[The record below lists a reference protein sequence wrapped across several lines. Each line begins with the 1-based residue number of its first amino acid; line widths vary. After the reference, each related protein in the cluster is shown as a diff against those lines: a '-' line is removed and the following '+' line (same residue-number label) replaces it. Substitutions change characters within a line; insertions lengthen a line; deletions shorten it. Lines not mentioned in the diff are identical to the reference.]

1 MMFALVSVVTALSTL
16 ILLVLLA
23 KLGQPPSEPPEDL
36 PALEP
41 TPLAEE
47 AYRDAF
53 RDLDETIS
61 TARRQLRSALAE
73 KMGRDFHRFW
83 AVLRFAIPA
92 SANPQ
97 FGVVAAREFLTFRR
111 LHLMLRIRRLL
122 HL

>member
-1 MMFALVSVVTALSTL
+1 MFVLVLVVTALSTL
-16 ILLVLLA
+16 VLLVLLA
-23 KLGQPPSEPPEDL
+23 KLGQPPSEPPED
-36 PALEP
+36 PQTLEA
-41 TPLAEE
+41 TPLPEE
-47 AYRDAF
+47 AYRDTF

-73 KMGRDFHRFW
+73 KMGRDFHRLW
-83 AVLRFAIPA
+83 TVLRFAIPA